1 MPKTRAPKGSRFQ
14 NNPAAPKSAKPAAGQ
29 SPTKPT
35 HQSGPRPQRGIP
47 DRETLLKYIRDGGET
62 DKASLAK
69 AFGLKGEERRTLR
82 HMLQSLQEEGAL
94 AKRGRRGFAEVG
106 ALPEVGV
113 VDVMERDT
121 DGELLVKLTK
131 GDDAPLVVLA
141 APRSGDTGPAPGLG
155 DRLLVRF
162 VKLENGSTEARLIKS
177 LGAGAQRILGVIR
190 KSHREVRV
198 EPVDRRSKDTLLLT
212 DPTAQELRDGDLV
225 LAQAS
230 AAETRYG
237 PKRGKLLEVIGRED
251 EPRSASLLAIY
262 AHGIPTGFSAA
273 AEAEAEAAQPPT
285 LSGREDLR
293 AVPFITIDPADARDH
308 DDAVYAEP
316 DDDPK
321 NPGGWIVWVAIADV
335 AAYVRPNSALDET
348 AREKANSVYFPD
360 RVEPMLPEVLS
371 NGLCSL
377 RESENRACMAVRM
390 VFGADGR
397 KRSHKF
403 IRGLM
408 RSAAKLSYEQAQAA
422 ADGTPDDKTGPIAKT
437 IIAPLY
443 AAYAVLKKGRDARA
457 PLHIESS
464 ERRIVI
470 NREGEVASITPR
482 ASLEAHKLIEE
493 MMIQANVSAAETLE
507 AKRTP
512 LIYRIHDTPSPEK
525 VQALVDF
532 LQTLDIAWSKGEAPR
547 TDRFNKLLDET
558 RGTENADIVNE
569 VVLRTQ
575 MQAIYSTENI
585 GHFGLNLAKYAH
597 FTSPIRRYADLIVHR
612 GLITALGLGADGLSE
627 RDIQKMKD
635 TAESITFA
643 ERRAMAAERDATDR
657 YVAAF
662 LADRVGAEFDGRITG
677 VTRFGLF
684 VRLDETGADGL
695 VPVSKL
701 GGEYFVHDD
710 RTHSLV
716 GERTGARW
724 PLGMTVTV
732 RLVEATPITGGLL
745 FGMISEPMAA
755 DPTAPRPRLGMRA
768 RGDHR
773 PGGGGPKPGGGFRGP
788 KRGPQG
794 RPKNIRTGKKG
805 GPRR

>member
-1 MPKTRAPKGSRFQ
+1 MPKTRAPKGTRFK
-14 NNPAAPKSAKPAAGQ
+14 NNPAGKPVGDTPEKPVGKTGSKSA
-29 SPTKPT
+29 S
-35 HQSGPRPQRGIP
+35 RPQRGLP
-47 DRETLLKYIRDGGET
+47 DRETLLNYIRDGGET
-62 DKASLAK
+62 DKATLAK
-69 AFGLKGEERRTLR
+69 VFGLKGEERRALR
-82 HMLQSLQEEGAL
+82 QMLQALQADGAL
-94 AKRGRRGFAEVG
+94 ARRGRRGFAEAG

-113 VDVMERDT
+113 VDVVERDT

-131 GDDAPLVVLA
+131 GEDAPLVVLA
-141 APRSGDTGPAPGLG
+141 AARTGDTAPAPGLG

-162 VKLENGSTEARLIKS
+162 VKLENGEHEARVIKS
-177 LGAGAQRILGVIR
+177 LGAGAQRVLGVIR
-190 KSHREVRV
+190 KARREVRV
-198 EPVDRRSKDTLLLT
+198 EPVDRRSKDVLLLT
-212 DPTAQELRDGDLV
+212 DPQAQELRDGDLV
-225 LAQAS
+225 LAQAT
-230 AAETRYG
+230 AAETRFG
-237 PKRGKLLEVIGRED
+237 PRRGKLLEVIGRED
-251 EPRSASLLAIY
+251 EPRAASLLAIH

-285 LSGREDLR
+285 LAGREDLR
-293 AVPFITIDPADARDH
+293 DVPFITIDPADARDH

-316 DDDPK
+316 DTDPK

-335 AAYVRPNSALDET
+335 AAYVRANSALDET

-377 RESENRACMAVRM
+377 REGENRACMAVRM

-397 KRSHKF
+397 KRSHRF
-403 IRGLM
+403 VRGLM
-408 RSAAKLSYEQAQAA
+408 RSAAKLSYEQAQAC
-422 ADGTPDDKTGPIAKT
+422 ADGRPDDKTGPIAKSV
-437 IIAPLY
+437 IAPLY
-443 AAYAVLKKGRDARA
+443 AAYAVLKKGRDARS
-457 PLHIESS
+457 PLSIESL

-470 NREGEVASITPR
+470 DREGEVASITPR

-558 RGTENADIVNE
+558 RGTENGDIVNE

-585 GHFGLNLAKYAH
+585 GHFGLNLSKYAH

-612 GLITALGLGADGLSE
+612 GLITALGLGSDGLSE
-627 RDIQKMKD
+627 RDIGKMKD

-662 LADRVGAEFDGRITG
+662 LSDRVGAEFDGRITG

-695 VPVSKL
+695 CPVSKL

-710 RTHSLV
+710 RSHALV

-724 PLGMTVTV
+724 PLGMPVTV
-732 RLVEATPITGGLL
+732 KLAEATPITGGLL
-745 FGMISEPMAA
+745 FEMISEPQAA
-755 DPTAPRPRLGMRA
+755 DPRAPRPRLGMRA
-768 RGDHR
+768 RGDRR
-773 PGGGGPKPGGGFRGP
+773 PGGGAGFRGP

-794 RPKNIRTGKKG
+794 RPKNIRAGKKG